1 MAEITLRQLRSLV
14 VLAEE
19 LHFRRAAARLHLTQP
34 ALSHQIQQLETI
46 VGVRLF
52 NREGRRVTLD
62 PAGESLAGDARRL
75 LAELD
80 RAVSAAQRAGIAH
93 VPLRI
98 CHSPSI
104 SRILIPR
111 IAGGLRDARP
121 ALDVVWIERSE
132 ELVGLELLSGRY
144 DVVIGRFPPPGDEIE
159 HQVLLWERPG
169 VYLDRRDPLAALD
182 EVSLTSL
189 GGRRILTVRPESVPQ
204 HFEATQRDLR
214 VAGVEA
220 DVEPT
225 MSYGNWA
232 SADMRRQILENECV
246 VIGLASARDTLPD
259 VTVVPLAQPATPIPI
274 TVSWRTGDTRA
285 DVRAFVELA
294 RTVVEQVDETWLAAG
309 PGG

>member
-19 LHFRRAAARLHLTQP
+19 LHFRRAAARLYLTQP
-34 ALSHQIQQLETI
+34 ALSHQIQQLEKTL
-46 VGVRLF
+46 GVRLF
-52 NREGRRVTLD
+52 SREGRRVTLD

-75 LAELD
+75 LVELD
-80 RAVSAAQRAGIAH
+80 RAVSDARRAGTAH
-93 VPLRI
+93 LPLHI

-104 SRILIPR
+104 SRILIPG
-111 IAGGLRDARP
+111 IASGLRDARP
-121 ALDVVWIERSE
+121 ERDVVWIERSE

-144 DVVIGRFPPPGDEIE
+144 DLVLGRFAPPERGIDHEL
-159 HQVLLWERPG
+159 LLWERPG
-169 VYLDRRDPLAALD
+169 VYLDRRDPLATLD
-182 EVSLTSL
+182 EVPLSAL

-204 HFEATQRDLR
+204 HFEATQHDLR
-214 VAGVEA
+214 LAGVEA

-232 SADMRRQILENECV
+232 SAEMRREILAGECV

-259 VTVVPLAQPATPIPI
+259 VTVVPLAQPATAIPV
-274 TVSWRTGDTRA
+274 TVSWRTGDMRA
-285 DVRAFVELA
+285 DVRAFVELTRA
-294 RTVVEQVDETWLAAG
+294 VAEQLDEPWLAAG

>member
-34 ALSHQIQQLETI
+34 ALSHQIQQLETT

-52 NREGRRVTLD
+52 NRDRRRVTLD

-75 LAELD
+75 LTELD
-80 RAVSAAQRAGIAH
+80 RAISDAQRAGIAH

-111 IAGGLRDARP
+111 IADMLGATRP
-121 ALDVVWIERSE
+121 DLDVVWSERSE

-144 DVVIGRFPPPGDEIE
+144 DLVLGRFAPPGREIE
-159 HQVLLWERPG
+159 HEVLLWERPG

-182 EVSLTSL
+182 EVRLAAL
-189 GGRRILTVRPESVPQ
+189 AGRRILTVRPESVPQ

-214 VAGVEA
+214 AAGVEA
-220 DVEPT
+220 DAEPT

-232 SADMRRQILENECV
+232 SAEMRRQILENECV

-259 VTVVPLAQPATPIPI
+259 VTVVPLAQPTTPIPV
-274 TVSWRTGDTRA
+274 TMSWRTSETRA
-285 DVRAFVELA
+285 DVHAFVELA
-294 RTVVEQVDETWLAAG
+294 HTVAEQLDEPWQA
-309 PGG
+309 